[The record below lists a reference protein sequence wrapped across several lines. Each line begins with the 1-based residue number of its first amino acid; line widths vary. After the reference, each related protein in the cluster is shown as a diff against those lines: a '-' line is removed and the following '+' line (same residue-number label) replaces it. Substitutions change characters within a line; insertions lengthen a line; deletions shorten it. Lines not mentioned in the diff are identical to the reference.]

1 MQYVIEV
8 DDDLNI
14 TLIGNAKKHNISIE
28 ELIEETVK
36 RYVIDE
42 HIMEQSELWQKGID
56 ECAAINLDWA
66 NL

>member
-8 DDDLNI
+8 DEELNL
-14 TLIGNAKKHNISIE
+14 TLIGNAQKRNMSIE
-28 ELIEETVK
+28 SLIEETVK

>member
-8 DDDLNI
+8 DEELNL
-14 TLIGNAKKHNISIE
+14 TLIGNAQKRNMSIE
-28 ELIEETVK
+28 SLIEETVK

-56 ECAAINLDWA
+56 ECAAINLDWV

>member
-8 DDDLNI
+8 DDDLNL

>member
-8 DDDLNI
+8 DDDLNL
-14 TLIGNAKKHNISIE
+14 TLIGNAKKRNISIE
-28 ELIEETVK
+28 ALIEETVK

-56 ECAAINLDWA
+56 ECAPINLDWA